1 MEKSPEVQKSSISGP
16 TKTTD
21 VLQTKWEI
29 VCTGGSANIIGMQV
43 GSDVGQRDQN
53 LSDFCINQY
62 LLLKDRTK
70 TGLQTV
76 DT

>member
-1 MEKSPEVQKSSISGP
+1 MEKSPEVQKSSIRRP

-43 GSDVGQRDQN
+43 GSDNGQRDQN
-53 LSDFCINQY
+53 LSDFCINQIPPSE
-62 LLLKDRTK
+62 R
-70 TGLQTV
+70 
-76 DT
+76 